1 MARRPTIKDLAREAE
16 VGVATVDR
24 ILNGRGGVREE
35 TARRVA
41 EAAHRIGYHARGLI
55 DQRLDHARPEVRL
68 GFVLHKEKQE
78 FYKNFKSEIE
88 IAVAQR
94 SDVRVR
100 ARILFSPSQS
110 PDDFVSR
117 MKEVAEDCDVIA
129 ATAVSHPS
137 LTTAAQDLESQGVPV
152 FALLNDFAQGVRRNY
167 VGLNNLKV
175 GRIAAWMIS
184 TQVHMP
190 GKLAVFV
197 GGNRWH
203 GHELRETGFRSFLRE
218 NAPAFS
224 VLDTLVNLETRQITY
239 EATLDLLSRHPDLRG
254 IYVAGGGMEGAI
266 AALREVRPPGKVVLV
281 VNELTADSR
290 AALSDRFVS
299 MAIATPLPQLCRDL
313 VELMVRAKA
322 EEGGAV
328 TGQRFLEPQLYI
340 PESI

>member
-137 LTTAAQDLESQGVPV
+137 LTTAAQDLESQAYQCCEPERFQ
-152 FALLNDFAQGVRRNY
+152 FALRFRREPLVRVNQTTFI
-167 VGLNNLKV
+167 GE
-175 GRIAAWMIS
+175 
-184 TQVHMP
+184 
-190 GKLAVFV
+190 VFV
-197 GGNRWH
+197 FDLADDSGRSGN
-203 GHELRETGFRSFLRE
+203 
-218 NAPAFS
+218 
-224 VLDTLVNLETRQITY
+224 
-239 EATLDLLSRHPDLRG
+239 
-254 IYVAGGGMEGAI
+254 
-266 AALREVRPPGKVVLV
+266 VV
-281 VNELTADSR
+281 
-290 AALSDRFVS
+290 
-299 MAIATPLPQLCRDL
+299 
-313 VELMVRAKA
+313 
-322 EEGGAV
+322 G
-328 TGQRFLEPQLYI
+328 
-340 PESI
+340 